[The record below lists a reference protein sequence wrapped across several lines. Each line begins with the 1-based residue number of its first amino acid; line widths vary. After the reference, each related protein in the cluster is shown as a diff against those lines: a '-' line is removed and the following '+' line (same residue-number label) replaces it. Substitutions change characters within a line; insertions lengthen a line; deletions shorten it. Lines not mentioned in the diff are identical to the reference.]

1 MNDGRRASRDRSRAR
16 ALVRDELCANARKT
30 LPCRRPPSSSSSS
43 SVVVLRRRPPSRTFP
58 SLGAPSSSRCG
69 EGVTDRPTPP
79 GRDSSFEDPHHCT
92 TSRTETLPPGACRRP
107 PDGDVSRSSTPTR
120 AWSALP
126 STPTSIAR
134 ANAALRFRTTWG
146 RATVDRRRV
155 TRSTTV
161 TRSRTHSGECQCQWD
176 KELEK
181 E

>member
-1 MNDGRRASRDRSRAR
+1 MRECTQNTP
-16 ALVRDELCANARKT
+16 V
-30 LPCRRPPSSSSSS
+30 SSS
-43 SVVVLRRRPPSRTFP
+43 SVVLVVVRRRPSSVLRRRPPSRTFP

-79 GRDSSFEDPHHCT
+79 GRDSSFEDPHHGT

-155 TRSTTV
+155 TRSTTDDAFEDALG
-161 TRSRTHSGECQCQWD
+161 RM
-176 KELEK
+176 
-181 E
+181 